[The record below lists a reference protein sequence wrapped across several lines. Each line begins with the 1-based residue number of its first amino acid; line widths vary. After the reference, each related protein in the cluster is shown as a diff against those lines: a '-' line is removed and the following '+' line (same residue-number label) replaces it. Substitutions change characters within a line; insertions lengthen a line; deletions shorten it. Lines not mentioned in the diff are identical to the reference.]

1 MARVCT
7 KCKSEIPDSEQLDAV
22 GGTYPC
28 CNKCWEEW
36 KTYRIMVMNEL
47 RLDMSL
53 ADHRKLL
60 KKNEK
65 IFVGVLSPQ
74 GDVIDFSN
82 EDNRKPDKPSA

>member
-1 MARVCT
+1 MARNCT
-7 KCKSEIPDSEQLDAV
+7 KCKSEIPDSEQLYPVAS
-22 GGTYPC
+22 TYPC

-53 ADHRKLL
+53 PEHRKLL

-65 IFVGVLSPQ
+65 IFVGVLTPQ
-74 GDVIDFSN
+74 GDVIDFTN
-82 EDNRKPDKPSA
+82 ENNRKPDKPQV

>member
-1 MARVCT
+1 M
-7 KCKSEIPDSEQLDAV
+7 EISDSEQLDAV

-36 KTYRIMVMNEL
+36 KSYRTMVMNEL

-53 ADHRKLL
+53 PDHRKLL

-74 GDVIDFSN
+74 GDVIDYTN
-82 EDNRKPDKPSA
+82 ENNRKPDKPEQT